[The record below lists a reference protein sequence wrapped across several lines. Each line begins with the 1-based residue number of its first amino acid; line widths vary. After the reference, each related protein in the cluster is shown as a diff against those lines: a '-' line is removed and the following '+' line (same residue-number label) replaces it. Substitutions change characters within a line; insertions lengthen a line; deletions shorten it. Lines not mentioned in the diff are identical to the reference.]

1 MEDDKEIRDG
11 VEIYL
16 KNQGYQVWKAA
27 NGKEGLEIVTREEIH
42 LAILDIMMPVMDG
55 VTMLMKLREQNHEF
69 PVIMLSA
76 KSEEVDKIMG
86 LNMGADDYVTKP
98 FTPLELLARVNS
110 HLRRY
115 SKYLTAVSGE
125 EQEKSHV
132 YTIGGLELN
141 EETVEV
147 TVDGEAVKLT
157 PMEFKIVQLLI
168 KNPGRVF
175 SADEIYERIWNEKAV
190 NTDTIMVHVRNIRE
204 KMFISSLTPSFCFLP
219 LQCLYFPAFMPLEK
233 VACVVHHFSFLLPL
247 YHGGALCLS
256 MCAALLFWRLVLPC
270 GLLFTLKS
278 N

>member
-1 MEDDKEIRDG
+1 MDRAKILVVDDESRMRKLVRDFLVREGYNVLEAEDG
-11 VEIYL
+11 VEAMDIFY
-16 KNQGYQVWKAA
+16 
-27 NGKEGLEIVTREEIH
+27 EEKDIS
-42 LAILDIMMPVMDG
+42 LLILDVMMPRMDG
-55 VTMLMKLREQNHEF
+55 ISMVVKLREKYDF
-69 PVIMLSA
+69 PVIFLSA

-132 YTIGGLELN
+132 FTIGGLELN

-204 KMFISSLTPSFCFLP
+204 KIEIDPRNPKYL
-219 LQCLYFPAFMPLEK
+219 K
-233 VACVVHHFSFLLPL
+233 VVWGVG
-247 YHGGALCLS
+247 Y
-256 MCAALLFWRLVLPC
+256 
-270 GLLFTLKS
+270 KIDKQ
-278 N
+278 

>member
-27 NGKEGLEIVTREEIH
+27 NGKEGLEIVAQEEIH

-115 SKYLTAVSGE
+115 SKYLTAV
-125 EQEKSHV
+125 
-132 YTIGGLELN
+132 
-141 EETVEV
+141 
-147 TVDGEAVKLT
+147 T

-204 KMFISSLTPSFCFLP
+204 KIEIDPRNPKYL
-219 LQCLYFPAFMPLEK
+219 K
-233 VACVVHHFSFLLPL
+233 VVWGVG
-247 YHGGALCLS
+247 Y
-256 MCAALLFWRLVLPC
+256 
-270 GLLFTLKS
+270 KIDKQ
-278 N
+278 

>member
-1 MEDDKEIRDG
+1 MENHKYHILIVEDDKEIRDG

-27 NGKEGLEIVTREEIH
+27 NGKEGLEIVAQEEIH

-132 YTIGGLELN
+132 FTIGGLELN

-175 SADEIYERIWNEKAV
+175 PRMRFMSVSGTRKRSTPIPLWYMCGTSAKNRDRSAKSQVSESGMGCRI
-190 NTDTIMVHVRNIRE
+190 
-204 KMFISSLTPSFCFLP
+204 
-219 LQCLYFPAFMPLEK
+219 
-233 VACVVHHFSFLLPL
+233 
-247 YHGGALCLS
+247 
-256 MCAALLFWRLVLPC
+256 
-270 GLLFTLKS
+270 
-278 N
+278 